1 VERWESP
8 VERAIREAQE
18 RGEFDNLPG
27 AGKPLPNLGNPDF
40 DDPDWW
46 VRGLVQ
52 REHLDLT
59 GAMPPAIA
67 LRKEAETFPESL
79 ADLHTEESV
88 RAVLDDYNRRVRQD
102 RLRPGVGALPPLI
115 ARTVDVDEL
124 VRQWRE
130 LRAREQAARELRAR
144 EQASRAA
151 EVLPVRGARGPRPSW
166 WRRLLGRS

>member
-1 VERWESP
+1 
-8 VERAIREAQE
+8 
-18 RGEFDNLPG
+18 
-27 AGKPLPNLGNPDF
+27 
-40 DDPDWW
+40 
-46 VRGLVQ
+46 
-52 REHLDLT
+52 
-59 GAMPPAIA
+59 
-67 LRKEAETFPESL
+67 
-79 ADLHTEESV
+79 
-88 RAVLDDYNRRVRQD
+88 
-102 RLRPGVGALPPLI
+102 VGALPPLI